1 MRTVA
6 ARKPS
11 RCFSEYAGL
20 TGSQLPIPLRPL
32 RTAYQRKGYV
42 DQEGTDFTLRPFT
55 RLCSC
60 DSTISEKLCV
70 DLYLVETAS

>member
-20 TGSQLPIPLRPL
+20 TGSQLPIPLGPV
-32 RTAYQRKGYV
+32 RTAYQRKGHAE
-42 DQEGTDFTLRPFT
+42 QEGTDFTLRPFAG
-55 RLCSC
+55 LCSC

-70 DLYLVETAS
+70 DLYHDQTAN